1 MGAADVVVDNDVGD
15 WTSKVMKRKRRYFL
29 ESIKTSNE
37 AKIQGF
43 SPQIQFFSSK
53 DRLWYLF
60 LFLQRFVIH
69 NSCAEDDAH
78 LFIRALL
85 LGTSKQCG

>member
-60 LFLQRFVIH
+60 FVFAAF
-69 NSCAEDDAH
+69 CDP
-78 LFIRALL
+78 
-85 LGTSKQCG
+85 

>member
-43 SPQIQFFSSK
+43 SPQIQFFPQK
-53 DRLWYLF
+53 IDCGIFF
-60 LFLQRFVIH
+60 LFLQRFVIL
-69 NSCAEDDAH
+69 NSCTEDDATRH
-78 LFIRALL
+78 
-85 LGTSKQCG
+85 